1 MSLSAM
7 LSARVQALAAQVDAL
22 DARVQALAAAVT
34 PRHQRALRD
43 GLLLAGLIFNAT
55 VVLFWSARLDL
66 WVDARAWWAINL
78 DNLYGPGEQSLGLI
92 GAFRYSPAAAWL
104 LFPATLLS
112 WNALIATYLV
122 INIAALW
129 AMLGRWTPV
138 ILLAFPP
145 VLLELINGNIAIL
158 LALAIWAG
166 LRWPWAWAFVLLTKV
181 TPGVGLLW
189 FAVRREWRNLA
200 MALGATLAIVIIG
213 FAIAPALWLEW
224 FRSLAI
230 ASAVPA
236 PAGVPPLLVRLPIA
250 AAIVVY
256 AARSGR
262 AWLVPVAAFLA
273 QPILWLHGTAI
284 LTASIPLWW
293 ERNRWRRPS
302 PAPAGSATAT
312 ATKPVEAPA
321 ADRTEQRVAEG
332 SAS

>member
-1 MSLSAM
+1 MTA
-7 LSARVQALAAQVDAL
+7 LSARLDAL
-22 DARVQALAAAVT
+22 T
-34 PRHQRALRD
+34 PMQRRAMRD
-43 GLLLAGLIFNAT
+43 GLIIAGLIFNAT
-55 VVLFWSARLDL
+55 LVVFWLPRLDL
-66 WVDARAWWAINL
+66 WIDARAWWTINL
-78 DNLYGPGEQSLGLI
+78 DDLYAPGERSLALI

-104 LFPATLLS
+104 FLPATWLP
-112 WNALIATYLV
+112 WGALVATFLA
-122 INIAALW
+122 INVAALW
-129 AMLGRWTPV
+129 AMVGRWTPV
-138 ILLAFPP
+138 VLLAFPP

-158 LALAIWAG
+158 LAFAIWAG
-166 LRWPWAWAFVLLTKV
+166 FRWPWTWAFVLLTKV

-200 MALGATLAIVIIG
+200 IALGATLAIVAIG

-236 PAGVPPLLVRLPIA
+236 PTGVPPLLVRLPVA
-250 AAIVVY
+250 AAIVIF
-256 AARSGR
+256 AARTGR

-293 ERNRWRRPS
+293 ERDRWRRPAS
-302 PAPAGSATAT
+302 VPAATAS
-312 ATKPVEAPA
+312 PA
-321 ADRTEQRVAEG
+321 ADRAEQRPAEG